1 MIKKSFMSMSILL
14 KNNHKNRTFF
24 YRYTF
29 LLYKSNCL
37 SSSLLKINLLTN
49 KSQVCTFV
57 HHCTQFLHQCTH
69 FLYTMLNYFQRR
81 NNVRRMSQLLTFEQT
96 SKLIRFPNSVFHHLG
111 RKSGRLGQVYWV
123 QWLQNCTL
131 YFLILAKPI
140 YNLLCP
146 SLRLCAKLIF
156 SVAN

>member
-1 MIKKSFMSMSILL
+1 MIIFIIFFICRSEFLFYCKNLSNLCTFKIVEMIKKSFMSILL

-57 HHCTQFLHQCTH
+57 HHCTQFVHQCTH

-111 RKSGRLGQVYWV
+111 M
-123 QWLQNCTL
+123 
-131 YFLILAKPI
+131 
-140 YNLLCP
+140 
-146 SLRLCAKLIF
+146 
-156 SVAN
+156 